1 MALLERLLSGATRFF
16 AWVAVMATI
25 LMMLHVTADAVG
37 RTFFN
42 HPLVG
47 TIEIVSAY
55 YMAAIV
61 FLPLALVTRE
71 RGHIIVDLFTGW
83 MRLRSRTLL
92 DGLVGIVT
100 FIYTTVFAW
109 KAVEIALTKTRIRE
123 AQEAGTGFIEIWPSR
138 WTVVAGFTLMA
149 IYLAIYLVRD
159 LRAGITGRVDPNAG
173 VGGFGSESPRDGGT
187 NL

>member
-1 MALLERLLSGATRFF
+1 MALLERLLSGLTRFF
-16 AWVAVMATI
+16 AWVAVAATI
-25 LMMLHVTADAVG
+25 LMMLHVTADAIG
-37 RTFFN
+37 RTFFSR
-42 HPLVG
+42 PIAG

-83 MRLRSRTLL
+83 MKPRSRTLL

-100 FIYTTVFAW
+100 LTYTATFAW
-109 KAVEIALTKTRIRE
+109 KAFEIAVSKMRIRE
-123 AQEAGTGFIEIWPSR
+123 AQETGTGVIEIWPSR

-149 IYLAIYLVRD
+149 VYLAIYLFRD
-159 LRAGITGRVDPNAG
+159 LRAGVTGRLDPNAG
-173 VGGFGSESPRDGGT
+173 AGGFGSESPRDGGA